1 MWSRESSRRQYQQCR
16 PSLLFLIITA
26 ILLPYSQI
34 SPGYI
39 YPAGCLSLVVMTFA
53 VLRALHTIIGDALNE
68 IEGVYSA
75 HGQSLEVIRTEEIAE
90 SSTETTALVSSPL
103 SSPGTRGTDSHS
115 RPRHK
120 PALSNGTSYAYVSPP
135 PSPCISSP
143 PERIPRPLDHQ
154 SGSRTPALDLII
166 TRHPLRS
173 KLAIRGFSC
182 TSDCYI
188 SNQSR
193 CINRVVAATGQISAT
208 VQTPFL
214 SLCDASMGV
223 SRLAVFQQRTPSD
236 KLLYPQYHLPS
247 CMRILEAS
255 HIAEILREAGP
266 PGLHIK
272 SISEQSG
279 IEASKLGQSL
289 DAAMHMAST
298 YTFSLA
304 HILRLLATHHILRE
318 VTPDVSTTNR
328 ISSLIDSGKS
338 ARELS
343 EFQASGWYVVHVF
356 LNLYSNSPFALEDL
370 SSNMSTQTG

>member
-1 MWSRESSRRQYQQCR
+1 M
-16 PSLLFLIITA
+16 
-26 ILLPYSQI
+26 
-34 SPGYI
+34 
-39 YPAGCLSLVVMTFA
+39 VVMTFA

-75 HGQSLEVIRTEEIAE
+75 HGQSLEVIPTEEIAE
-90 SSTETTALVSSPL
+90 VSSTETTALVPSPL

-143 PERIPRPLDHQ
+143 PERIPTPPGNR
-154 SGSRTPALDLII
+154 SGSRTPALDFPSLDAPCDPNSLSEALTAHPTVI
-166 TRHPLRS
+166 T
-173 KLAIRGFSC
+173 A
-182 TSDCYI
+182 
-188 SNQSR
+188 
-193 CINRVVAATGQISAT
+193 INRVVAAAGQISAT

-223 SRLAVFQQRTPSD
+223 SRLVVYQQRTPSD
-236 KLLYPQYHLPS
+236 KLLYLQYHLPS

-279 IEASKLGQSL
+279 IEASKLGQCL
-289 DAAMHMAST
+289 AAALHMAST
-298 YTFSLA
+298 YAVSLA

-318 VTPDVSTTNR
+318 VTPDVFATNR
-328 ISSLIDSGKS
+328 ISSLIDSAKS

-343 EFQASGWYVVHVF
+343 EFQASGRYVVHVF
-356 LNLYSNSPFALEDL
+356 LNLYSNSLFALEDL
-370 SSNMSTQTG
+370 SSSMSTRTG

>member
-1 MWSRESSRRQYQQCR
+1 
-16 PSLLFLIITA
+16 
-26 ILLPYSQI
+26 
-34 SPGYI
+34 
-39 YPAGCLSLVVMTFA
+39 MTFA

-75 HGQSLEVIRTEEIAE
+75 HGQSLEVIPAEDIAE
-90 SSTETTALVSSPL
+90 ASPTEATALVSSPL
-103 SSPGTRGTDSHS
+103 SSPGTRGTDSHTRS
-115 RPRHK
+115 RHK

-143 PERIPRPLDHQ
+143 TERIPQPLDHQ
-154 SGSRTPALDLII
+154 SGSRTPALDFPSLDAPCDAKSLSEALTAHPTVI
-166 TRHPLRS
+166 T
-173 KLAIRGFSC
+173 A
-182 TSDCYI
+182 
-188 SNQSR
+188 
-193 CINRVVAATGQISAT
+193 INRVVAAAGQISAT

-223 SRLAVFQQRTPSD
+223 SRLVYQQRTPSD

-247 CMRILEAS
+247 CIRILEAS
-255 HIAEILREAGP
+255 HIVEILREAGA

-289 DAAMHMAST
+289 AAAIHMAST
-298 YTFSLA
+298 YALSLA

-318 VTPDVSTTNR
+318 VTPDVFATNR

-338 ARELS
+338 TRELS
-343 EFQASGWYVVHVF
+343 EFQASGRYVVRIF
-356 LNLYSNSPFALEDL
+356 LNLYSNSLVALEDL
-370 SSNMSTQTG
+370 SLNMSTRTG